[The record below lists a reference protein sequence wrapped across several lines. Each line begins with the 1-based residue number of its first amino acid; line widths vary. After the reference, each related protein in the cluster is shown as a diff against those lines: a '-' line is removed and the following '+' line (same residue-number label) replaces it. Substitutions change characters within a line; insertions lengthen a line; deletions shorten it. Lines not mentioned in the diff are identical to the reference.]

1 MPKVNLATRINT
13 HKPKFNKGAVKVWD
27 KAYRKAQQAIKENGF
42 SAKMISPLNRDLVE
56 ISKKKEFPPVDPIV
70 ADREMMALDIS
81 RLRVLG
87 AKTYS
92 GETLENS
99 PDKLKKLKELG
110 INTVVDFREEAFDTY
125 KNLCSQ
131 NGLEYFQF
139 PLKHSANFNVK
150 EGVSDEFVDNM
161 KRFFEIFNQ
170 GNAYMGCKF
179 GIDRT
184 NLALMMNYLVNPEVH
199 MIPEITAWGGDSLKN
214 VINKNQ
220 KIIEK
225 LCKSLTPAQKEKLEL
240 SSEYS
245 YLMKRRSK
253 NLMNKAEF

>member
-1 MPKVNLATRINT
+1 MSKVNLGTKINT
-13 HKPKFNKGAVKVWD
+13 YTSSPAKGATKTWD
-27 KAYRKAQQAIKENGF
+27 KARRKAQQALKENGF
-42 SAKMISPLNRDLVE
+42 NVKMFSALNRDLVE
-56 ISKKKEFPPVDPIV
+56 ITQKKNTPPVDPIT
-70 ADREMMALDIS
+70 ADREMMALGIS
-81 RLRVLG
+81 QLRLLG

-92 GETLENS
+92 GETLEES
-99 PDKLKKLKELG
+99 PEKLKKLKELG
-110 INTVVDFREEAFDTY
+110 IETVVDFREEAGDTY
-125 KNLCSQ
+125 KKLCAQ

-139 PLKHSANFNVK
+139 PLKHSASFNVK
-150 EGVSDEFVDNM
+150 EGVSDDFVKKM
-161 KRFFEIFNQ
+161 KRFFEIFNK
-170 GNAYMGCKF
+170 GNAYMGCKW

-199 MIPEITAWGGDSLKN
+199 MIPTITAWGGESSKN
-214 VINKNQ
+214 IINKNQ

-225 LCKSLTPAQKEKLEL
+225 MCKSLTPEQKEKLEL